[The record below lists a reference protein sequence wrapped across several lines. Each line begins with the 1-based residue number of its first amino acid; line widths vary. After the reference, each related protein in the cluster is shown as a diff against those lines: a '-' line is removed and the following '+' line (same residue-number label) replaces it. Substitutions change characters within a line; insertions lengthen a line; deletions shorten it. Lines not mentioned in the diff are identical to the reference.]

1 MEGIAMDALDPQ
13 VVALLEQMRQ
23 QAAAQPASAVVPAF
37 SERVAAMRARVARST
52 PVRGTAEAVAKVE
65 DRTLPG
71 PGGAIPVRIYDPRG
85 GEIGNSGGSS
95 SDGSH
100 AGAAPAGFAPALLYY
115 HGGGFVA
122 GNLDSHDVLMRAL
135 ANRAHCVVVAV
146 DYRLAPEHPYPAAT
160 DDAWAALQW
169 VAAHAAQLAVDATR
183 LAVGGDSAG
192 GLLAASVAQRARAHG
207 LSLCLQL
214 LLYPNTDA
222 TMSRP
227 SWQTFGT
234 PAFLVD
240 RHDMKERYDAWLP
253 AGIDR
258 ASPAVSPLFA
268 NNLTGLA
275 PAMIVTADHDPL
287 CDEGNEYAA
296 KLRAAK
302 VEVEH
307 VCWQGM
313 IHGFASMAGA
323 LDAGKALIER
333 SGVALR
339 EAFS

>member
-1 MEGIAMDALDPQ
+1 MDELDPQ

-23 QAAAQPASAVVPAF
+23 QAAAQPASAAPSTFA
-37 SERVAAMRARVARST
+37 ERVAAARARNSRHT
-52 PVRGTAEAVAKVE
+52 PVRGTPQAVAKVV

-71 PGGAIPVRIYDPRG
+71 PGGAIPVRIYDPRADRADG
-85 GEIGNSGGSS
+85 ADSS
-95 SDGSH
+95 
-100 AGAAPAGFAPALLYY
+100 AGKAIARAPALLYY

-122 GNLDSHDVLMRAL
+122 GNLESHDVLMRAF
-135 ANRAHCVVVAV
+135 ANRAQCVVIAV

-169 VAAHAAQLAVDATR
+169 VAVHAVELDVDATR

-192 GLLAASVAQRARAHG
+192 GLLAALVAQRARASG
-207 LSLCLQL
+207 MSLRLQL

-227 SWQTFGT
+227 SWRTFGT

-240 RHDMKERYDAWLP
+240 RNDMKERYDAWLSS
-253 AGIDR
+253 GIDR
-258 ASPAVSPLFA
+258 ASPDVSPLFA
-268 NNLTGLA
+268 TDLTGVA

-287 CDEGNEYAA
+287 CDEGIEYAA

-302 VEVEH
+302 VDVEH

-313 IHGFASMAGA
+313 IHGFASFAGA

-333 SGVALR
+333 ATAALR
-339 EAFS
+339 EAFSQKRRD

>member
-1 MEGIAMDALDPQ
+1 MDELDPQ

-23 QAAAQPASAVVPAF
+23 QAAAQPAPAIAPTF
-37 SERVAAMRARVARST
+37 AERVAAARVRIARAS
-52 PVRGTAEAVAKVE
+52 PMRGTPEVVAKVL

-85 GEIGNSGGSS
+85 GDGN
-95 SDGSH
+95 
-100 AGAAPAGFAPALLYY
+100 APAAGSAPALLYY

-122 GNLDSHDVLMRAL
+122 GNLDSHDVLTRAL
-135 ANRAHCVVVAV
+135 ANRAQCVVIAV
-146 DYRLAPEHPYPAAT
+146 DYRLAPEHRYPAAM

-169 VAAHAAQLAVDATR
+169 VAVHAVELDVDATR

-192 GLLAASVAQRARAHG
+192 GLLAALVAQRARASG
-207 LSLCLQL
+207 VSLRLQL

-234 PAFLVD
+234 PAFVVD
-240 RHDMKERYDAWLP
+240 RHEMKERYDAWLP
-253 AGIDR
+253 DDIDR
-258 ASPAVSPLFA
+258 ASPDVSPLFA
-268 NNLTGLA
+268 HDLTGLA
-275 PAMIVTADHDPL
+275 ATMIVTADHDPL

-307 VCWQGM
+307 VCWPGM
-313 IHGFASMAGA
+313 IHGFASMAGV
-323 LDAGKALIER
+323 LDAGQALIDR
-333 SGVALR
+333 SAAALR
-339 EAFS
+339 EAFSSKRRD

>member
-1 MEGIAMDALDPQ
+1 MDELDPQ

-23 QAAAQPASAVVPAF
+23 QAATQPTSAVPPTFA
-37 SERVAAMRARVARST
+37 ERVAAARARNARHTS
-52 PVRGTAEAVAKVE
+52 VRGTPEAVAKVM

-85 GEIGNSGGSS
+85 DSTGAGTYAAGNEAIG
-95 SDGSH
+95 H
-100 AGAAPAGFAPALLYY
+100 APALLYF

-135 ANRAHCVVVAV
+135 ANRTQCVVIAV
-146 DYRLAPEHPYPAAT
+146 DYRLAPEHRYPAAI

-169 VAAHAAQLAVDATR
+169 VAVHAVELDVDATR

-192 GLLAASVAQRARAHG
+192 GLLASLVAQRARKSG
-207 LSLCLQL
+207 MSLRLQL

-234 PAFLVD
+234 LAFLVD
-240 RHDMKERYDAWLP
+240 RNEMKQRYDAWLP
-253 AGIDR
+253 PGIDR
-258 ASPAVSPLFA
+258 ASPDVSPLFA
-268 NNLTGLA
+268 NDLTGLA

-287 CDEGNEYAA
+287 CDEGNDYAA

-302 VEVEH
+302 VDVEH

-313 IHGFASMAGA
+313 IHGFASFAGA
-323 LDAGKALIER
+323 LDAGNALIER
-333 SGVALR
+333 SAAALR
-339 EAFS
+339 EAFSQKRRD

>member
-1 MEGIAMDALDPQ
+1 MDELDPQ

-23 QAAAQPASAVVPAF
+23 QAAAQPAPAVPSTFA
-37 SERVAAMRARVARST
+37 ERVAAARARSSRHT
-52 PVRGTAEAVAKVE
+52 PVRGMPEAVAKVV

-71 PGGAIPVRIYDPRG
+71 PGGAIPVRIYDPRDGRAG
-85 GEIGNSGGSS
+85 GADAAAGNEAISR
-95 SDGSH
+95 
-100 AGAAPAGFAPALLYY
+100 APALLYY
-115 HGGGFVA
+115 HGGGFVS
-122 GNLDSHDVLMRAL
+122 GNLESHDVLMRAF
-135 ANRAHCVVVAV
+135 ANRAQCVVIAV

-169 VAAHAAQLAVDATR
+169 VAVHAVEIDVDATR

-192 GLLAASVAQRARAHG
+192 GLLAALVAQRARASG
-207 LSLCLQL
+207 MSLRLQL

-234 PAFLVD
+234 PTFLVD
-240 RHDMKERYDAWLP
+240 RNDMKERYDAWLP
-253 AGIDR
+253 SEIDR
-258 ASPAVSPLFA
+258 ASPDVSPLFA
-268 NNLTGLA
+268 DDLTGLA
-275 PAMIVTADHDPL
+275 PATIVTADHDPL

-302 VEVEH
+302 VDVEH
-307 VCWQGM
+307 VCWRGM
-313 IHGFASMAGA
+313 IHGFASFAGA

-333 SGVALR
+333 SAAALR
-339 EAFS
+339 EAFSSKRRD

>member
-1 MEGIAMDALDPQ
+1 MDELDPQ

-23 QAAAQPASAVVPAF
+23 QAAAQPASAAPSTFA
-37 SERVAAMRARVARST
+37 ERVAAMRARLARHT
-52 PVRGTAEAVAKVE
+52 PVRGTPEAVAKVMN
-65 DRTLPG
+65 RALPG
-71 PGGAIPVRIYDPRG
+71 PGGAIPVRIYDPRSDRAG
-85 GEIGNSGGSS
+85 GADAAGNKAL
-95 SDGSH
+95 DR
-100 AGAAPAGFAPALLYY
+100 APALLYF

-122 GNLDSHDVLMRAL
+122 GNLESHDVLMRAL
-135 ANRAHCVVVAV
+135 ANRAQCVVMAV

-160 DDAWAALQW
+160 DDVWAALQW
-169 VAAHAAQLAVDATR
+169 LAVHAVELDVDATR

-192 GLLAASVAQRARAHG
+192 GLLAAHVAQRARASG
-207 LSLCLQL
+207 MSLRLQL

-227 SWQTFGT
+227 SWRTFGT

-240 RHDMKERYDAWLP
+240 RDVMKERYDAWLRP
-253 AGIDR
+253 GIDR
-258 ASPAVSPLFA
+258 ASPDVSPLFA
-268 NNLTGLA
+268 NDLTGLA
-275 PAMIVTADHDPL
+275 PALIVTADHDPL

-313 IHGFASMAGA
+313 IHGFASFAGA
-323 LDAGKALIER
+323 VDAGKLLIER
-333 SGVALR
+333 SAAALR
-339 EAFS
+339 EAFSSKRRD